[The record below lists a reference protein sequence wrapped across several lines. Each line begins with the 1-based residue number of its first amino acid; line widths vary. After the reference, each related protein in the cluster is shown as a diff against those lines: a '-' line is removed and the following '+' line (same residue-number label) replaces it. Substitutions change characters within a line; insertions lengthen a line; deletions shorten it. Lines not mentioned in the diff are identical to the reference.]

1 MIGRIT
7 AGLLAVIMLTM
18 LPLKMKAVHEAE
30 RMENAVRSVLR
41 TAYEEIMAD
50 RYIDKGKWDK
60 LKNGLKVIGIP
71 VSVSITVGTILIGR
85 TGKTLRCTYTDE
97 ILEEISDEG
106 SILDVGGKLVSIS
119 AAPVS
124 ENPIAGIA
132 NMFWVSYIPVK
143 KICVGG

>member
-1 MIGRIT
+1 MVIIIFLPIENVFSLVPYIFR
-7 AGLLAVIMLTM
+7 LLYSEAII
-18 LPLKMKAVHEAE
+18 LKA
-30 RMENAVRSVLR
+30 
-41 TAYEEIMAD
+41 T
-50 RYIDKGKWDK
+50 
-60 LKNGLKVIGIP
+60 GIP

-119 AAPVS
+119 AVPVS